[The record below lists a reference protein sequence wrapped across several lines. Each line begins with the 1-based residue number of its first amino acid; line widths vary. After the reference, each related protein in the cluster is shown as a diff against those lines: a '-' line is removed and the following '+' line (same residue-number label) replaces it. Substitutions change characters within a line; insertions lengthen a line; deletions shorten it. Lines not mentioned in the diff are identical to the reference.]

1 MNGVRTRM
9 RPSRSILM
17 NSVLPEGRAT
27 KIAPDNKKKKKLS
40 LEYGKRPPVMQGFQ
54 SDCHFIILFKGILK
68 NRKEIN
74 TFVDCSRSHL
84 WGSSQMGLK
93 MDSTKVL
100 FFSQCYLVQKM
111 ALIHLNKGQH
121 ACSVWNN
128 VIAYPS
134 FLLSWTRPCFLFPAT
149 TRFGRRETG
158 RVISVSESELKA

>member
-1 MNGVRTRM
+1 MNGVRTRT

-27 KIAPDNKKKKKLS
+27 KIAPDNNKKKMS

-54 SDCHFIILFKGILK
+54 SDCHFIRPFKRILK

-74 TFVDCSRSHL
+74 TFVDNSRSHL

-93 MDSTKVL
+93 MDSMELL
-100 FFSQCYLVQKM
+100 FLSQCYLEQIM
-111 ALIHLNKGQH
+111 ALIHLNKGQP

-128 VIAYPS
+128 EIAYPS
-134 FLLSWTRPCFLFPAT
+134 FLLSLTRRCFLFPAT
-149 TRFGRRETG
+149 SRFGGRETG
-158 RVISVSESELKA
+158 RVISVSESEPKA